1 MAYITGTLEVVTK
14 DFSKEIKD
22 MVMEKCFGL
31 MEISIEDGGK
41 TEFNMVKANYLLL
54 TKE

>member
-1 MAYITGTLEVVTK
+1 MEYITGTLEVVTK

-41 TEFNMVKANYLLL
+41 TEFNMEKASYLLL
-54 TKE
+54 TKG